1 MMITGVRG
9 AHSDGR
15 REEEDVYITISRSVE
30 CISMLLGPF
39 LGPLSKEAG
48 RLLPAGNYCAVRPS
62 MSEC

>member
-15 REEEDVYITISRSVE
+15 REEEDVYITISRTVE
-30 CISMLLGPF
+30 CIFML

-48 RLLPAGNYCAVRPS
+48 RLVPAGNYCAVRPF

>member
-30 CISMLLGPF
+30 CVFMFLYPLTYPCRKLL
-39 LGPLSKEAG
+39 
-48 RLLPAGNYCAVRPS
+48 CRPS
-62 MSEC
+62 VHE